1 MNRMQWRDSMRSPKL
16 YFLDLRLFVLLL
28 AWVFWPRLWTFVPVL
43 AVMIFL
49 TVVSYKGYR
58 PGAAVRAVRRRLTGD
73 ARALSPRRYRRIVDF
88 GAVLLGAGLV
98 AGEGRAEFEYVPPII
113 LDEDAPVLAGVAP
126 PVELSFDERL
136 GALEAA
142 LDEPAP
148 WVVRPGSLLGE
159 VLEEWGERAGV
170 EVVMLTD
177 REYQIDSRH
186 EFHGEFVDA
195 VRTLLFGLGHFSHAP
210 VGRVLKEGKVLAVFH
225 RGPGR
230 KGAG

>member
-28 AWVFWPRLWTFVPVL
+28 AWVFWPRLWTFVPVVT
-43 AVMIFL
+43 AIIFL

-58 PGAAVRAVRRRLTGD
+58 PGAAVRAVRRRLTGE

-88 GAVLLGAGLV
+88 GTVLLAVGLV
-98 AGEGRAEFEYVPPII
+98 AGEVRAEFEYVPPII
-113 LDEDAPVLAGVAP
+113 LDEDAPVLAGVALP
-126 PVELSFDERL
+126 LGLRLDEAIDPLALS
-136 GALEAA
+136 
-142 LDEPAP
+142 LDEPEP

-159 VLEEWGERAGV
+159 VLQEWGRRAGV

-186 EFHGEFVDA
+186 EFHGEFTDA
-195 VRTLLFGLGHFSHAP
+195 VRTLLFGLGHFRYAP
-210 VGRVLKEGKVLAVFH
+210 VGRALKEGKVLAIFH